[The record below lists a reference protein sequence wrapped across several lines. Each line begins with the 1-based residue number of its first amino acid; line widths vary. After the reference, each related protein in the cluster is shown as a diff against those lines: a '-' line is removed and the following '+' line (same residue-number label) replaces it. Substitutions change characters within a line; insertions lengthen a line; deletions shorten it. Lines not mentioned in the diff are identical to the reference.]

1 MFGTDEKD
9 GLRIRL
15 QKILEELAAERKS
28 HREKAEQ
35 IKKLIA
41 EKKKGPQDQS
51 TREEIAQLDRERQ
64 NKIELVKE
72 INDRDLLNTLTD
84 AGLIPNYAFPESG
97 VELKSILWRN
107 KGADDPQDGSKYIT
121 LPAERY
127 ERPAKSALSEFA
139 PENHFFANQH
149 EVVIE
154 QVNMDLSKLE
164 KWRLCPTCQH
174 MQNLQDE
181 ADSYSS
187 CPNCG
192 EAMWVNLSQERFY

>member
-1 MFGTDEKD
+1 M
-9 GLRIRL
+9 
-15 QKILEELAAERKS
+15 
-28 HREKAEQ
+28 
-35 IKKLIA
+35 
-41 EKKKGPQDQS
+41 
-51 TREEIAQLDRERQ
+51 
-64 NKIELVKE
+64 VKE

-174 MQNLQDE
+174 MQDLQDE

-192 EAMWVNLSQERFY
+192 EAMWVNLSQERFLLRFKQAIAHNNDVDSRIDDRAEDREPKFFVRQMLLDFDSKDVKEAYKL